1 MYKKTN
7 SMLDAIVSLC
17 LFGCLFV
24 YLFICLFVCLFVCLF
39 TYQIYLLFLFLIFI
53 EIEMPSSQSSF
64 ITNIIGVLSQAIF
77 VIFVSHR

>member
-17 LFGCLFV
+17 LVV

-53 EIEMPSSQSSF
+53 EIEIPSSQSSF